1 MAVRLDTAAGP
12 DDLVELARRKFLR
25 GERLEIQGLAEEL
38 NVSRATAYRWAGN
51 IDLLTGRLIAQIV
64 EATHLR
70 CLREA
75 KGKGWDRIV
84 DVNAR
89 GMRYIAASRPY
100 QQFLTRDP
108 EIALRIVATKEGP
121 VQATTVRLQ
130 QALIEHE
137 ARRGNIRLRV
147 DAHTLA
153 YAVVRLVESFLYAD
167 LVAGEEPDL
176 AKAVEVLRLLLR

>member
-1 MAVRLDTAAGP
+1 MAVRMDTAAGP
-12 DDLVELARRKFLR
+12 DDLLDLARKRFLR
-25 GERLEIQGLAEEL
+25 GDRLEIQSLAEEL

-51 IDLLTGRLIAQIV
+51 VDLLTGRLIAQIV
-64 EATHLR
+64 EATFRR

-89 GMRYIAASRPY
+89 GLRFIASSRPY
-100 QQFLTRDP
+100 QQFLARDP
-108 EIALRIVATKEGP
+108 ETALRIVATKEGP

-130 QALIEHE
+130 QGLIEEE
-137 ARRGNIRLRV
+137 AKRGNIRLRV

-153 YAVVRLVESFLYAD
+153 YAVVRLSESFLYAD
-167 LVAGEEPDL
+167 LVAGEEPDVNN
-176 AKAVEVLRLLLR
+176 AVEVLRLLLR